1 MKINMKEWK
10 NSILNSKERVAIPV
24 LTFPVL
30 EITGNTVK
38 EMVTDGD
45 TQYKCVKLISER
57 YPTLAASTL
66 VMDLSL
72 EAEAMGCK
80 IVFSEK
86 EIPTVRNRLI
96 DDFSKVSI
104 LKIPNPYNG
113 RTAES
118 LKVAKL
124 TSENITSH
132 PVFAGIIGPY
142 SLAGRLFDIN
152 ELMVGILMD
161 PDGASLLLSKCCD
174 FLKEFAKALKDSGAN
189 GIVIAEPAAGLLS
202 PEECTQFSSYY
213 VKEIVNAVQDDNF
226 MVILHNCGNTVKL
239 VESML
244 STGAQGFHFGNAVN
258 MLDILHQIPSDKFVM
273 GNIDPV
279 SVIKNGNSD
288 MIKSKVSA
296 LLNATSEYP
305 NFVLSSGCDIP
316 PGTPVENIDTFFEAL
331 NEFNIENQ

>member
-1 MKINMKEWK
+1 MKTNMKEWRK
-10 NSILNSKERVAIPV
+10 SILNSKKRVAIPV

-30 EITGNTVK
+30 EITGNTVE
-38 EMVTDGD
+38 EMVTKGEI
-45 TQYKCVKLISER
+45 QYKCVKLLSDR

-66 VMDLSL
+66 AMDLSL

-96 DDFSKVSI
+96 DDFSKVST
-104 LKIPNPYNG
+104 LNIPNPYSG

-124 TSENITSH
+124 ASENITSH

-161 PDGASLLLSKCCD
+161 PDGASQLLSKCCD

-202 PEECTQFSSYY
+202 PEECAQFSSYY

-258 MLDILHQIPSDKFVM
+258 MLDILPQIPSDKLVM

-279 SVIKNGNSD
+279 SVIKNGSPEI
-288 MIKSKVSA
+288 IKSKVVA

-305 NFVLSSGCDIP
+305 NYVLSSGCDIP

-331 NEFNIENQ
+331 NEFNIANQ